1 MTYIIHGATGAQGA
15 PVHAAL
21 LRAGKH
27 VTAAV
32 REPAAFDGAAVA
44 VKFTSVDTL
53 VKAYTGAEGV
63 FVHLPVGS
71 PHQQLAYAQTV
82 VAAITTAQPA
92 RVVVSTS
99 GYLMDGDTESA
110 SAVLI
115 RGIEESG
122 VSFAAV
128 APRLFLENL
137 LLPTVV
143 GPVRSEG
150 KLRYPLRADYPVSW
164 ASHLDVADVVAAL
177 FDRPDVTGVV
187 GVGAL
192 PGMVGPDLAAG
203 FSAYLDTK
211 VVYESQTPD
220 EFGALIIPMFG
231 EAGAAPVVGGYTW
244 RLTQQD
250 ELVNED
256 TSAQTLLGMA
266 PRSVEQW
273 LRDLGV

>member
-1 MTYIIHGATGAQGA
+1 MASEGHARDGETQGA
-15 PVHAAL
+15 I
-21 LRAGKH
+21 
-27 VTAAV
+27 
-32 REPAAFDGAAVA
+32 
-44 VKFTSVDTL
+44 
-53 VKAYTGAEGV
+53 
-63 FVHLPVGS
+63 HLPIGS
-71 PHQQLAYAQTV
+71 PDQQLAYAQTI
-82 VAAITTAQPA
+82 VAAITAAQPT

-99 GYLMDGDTESA
+99 GYLVDGDTESA

-115 RGIEESG
+115 RGIEKSG
-122 VSFAAV
+122 VSFAVV

-137 LLPTVV
+137 LLPFVV
-143 GPVRSEG
+143 GSVRSENV
-150 KLRYPLRADYPVSW
+150 LRYPLRADYAVSW

-192 PGMVGPDLAAG
+192 PGLVGSDLAAG
-203 FSAYLDTK
+203 FSAYLDTT
-211 VVYESQTPD
+211 VVFESQTPD

-231 EAGAAPVVGGYTW
+231 EAGAAPVVGGYQW

-250 ELVNED
+250 ELVNPD
-256 TSAQTLLGMA
+256 SSAQTLLGMA